1 MLKVDETPNMCP
13 NLNDQQQLRLNT
25 INKVQNYFMDETRKR
40 KLTSKTLSKCIASFD
55 YFHESLIVLS
65 ATSGGISIASFATV
79 IGASVGIAS
88 FSFAFSV
95 TTGIV
100 QKSLKITRNKKKKHS
115 KTVVLA
121 RSKLNSM
128 ESKISEAL
136 IDNEISHE
144 DFTTIINEA
153 KIYRELKVRIR
164 MMESKKSDTE
174 KTNLIVEGK
183 KRGVNETIRPN
194 NL

>member
-1 MLKVDETPNMCP
+1 
-13 NLNDQQQLRLNT
+13 
-25 INKVQNYFMDETRKR
+25 
-40 KLTSKTLSKCIASFD
+40 
-55 YFHESLIVLS
+55 
-65 ATSGGISIASFATV
+65 
-79 IGASVGIAS
+79 
-88 FSFAFSV
+88 
-95 TTGIV
+95 
-100 QKSLKITRNKKKKHS
+100 
-115 KTVVLA
+115 
-121 RSKLNSM
+121 M

-144 DFTTIINEA
+144 DFTTIINET

-164 MMESKKSDTE
+164 MMESKKSDTG